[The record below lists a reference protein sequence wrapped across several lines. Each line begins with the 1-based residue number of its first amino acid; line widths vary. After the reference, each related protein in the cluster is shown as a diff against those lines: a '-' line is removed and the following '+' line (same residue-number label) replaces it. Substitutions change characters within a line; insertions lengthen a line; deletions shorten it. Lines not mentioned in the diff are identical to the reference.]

1 VEATIAMTGK
11 RIFPE
16 SLRAVSIYMLVA
28 ALILVTAVLGLTI
41 GAVPLSL
48 DQLVDGIAGGRNSF
62 IVMQYRAPRV
72 LMSLLAG
79 ASFGLAGTMLQGALR
94 NPLASPDVI
103 GITKC
108 AGLGALLAGLAAPPA
123 WVIWAIPVG
132 VMSGAVVGAIILLA
146 IGRGF
151 GGGVASLALVGVA
164 LGMLAHALM
173 QYVMVLFPMRADQS
187 MVWLAGSV
195 YGSTMADVV
204 ALAFWLLACLP
215 FLLIAVVHLDA
226 SGFGDDTLK
235 SLGLS
240 PGRLRG
246 GLVLVSVLLC
256 AGSVAAV
263 GSMGFLG
270 LLAPHAARLLVGSRA
285 RYLLPASALIGA
297 LTLSLADLVGR
308 VVALPNEIPAGIVA
322 AAIGGPYLIFLLIKE
337 AGYRE

>member
-1 VEATIAMTGK
+1 MTAK
-11 RIFPE
+11 LMSPE
-16 SLRAVSIYMLVA
+16 SLRAISVFTLVI
-28 ALILVTAVLGLTI
+28 ALILVTAVLGLTL
-41 GAVPLSL
+41 GAVTLSVDQIL
-48 DQLVDGIAGGRNSF
+48 DGLAGGKNSF

-79 ASFGLAGTMLQGALR
+79 ASFGIAGTLLQGALR

-108 AGLGALLAGLAAPPA
+108 AGLGAFLAALATPPA
-123 WVIWAIPVG
+123 WAIWAIPIG
-132 VMSGAVVGAIILLA
+132 VMSGALAGAMILLA
-146 IGRGF
+146 IGRSL
-151 GGGVASLALVGVA
+151 GGGVVSLALVGVA

-173 QYVMVLFPMRADQS
+173 QYVMVLFPTRADQS

-195 YGSTMADVV
+195 YGTTMADVT
-204 ALAFWLLACLP
+204 ALVFWLLACLP
-215 FLLIAVVHLDA
+215 FLLIAAVHLDA

-246 GLVLVSVLLC
+246 GLFLVSVLLC

-285 RYLLPASALIGA
+285 RFLLPTSALIGA
-297 LTLSLADLVGR
+297 LTLSLADLIGR
-308 VVALPNEIPAGIVA
+308 LVALPNEIPAGIVA
-322 AAIGGPYLIFLLIKE
+322 AVIGGPYLIFLLIKE
-337 AGYRE
+337 AGYRD